1 MRVFEKPMTKKRKKM
16 IEGIILVIED
26 EKMLAEMYRDKLE
39 RSGFKVHSAFDAEEG
54 LEMALKVKPNLILL
68 DILLPRENGIS
79 FLEKM
84 RGKNEISSIPVIA
97 FSNFDDSQTKM
108 NAQRL
113 KVKDYL
119 IKTDYTPKEIV
130 EKIKKY
136 LK

>member
-1 MRVFEKPMTKKRKKM
+1 MDRKKKKM
-16 IEGIILVIED
+16 IEGTILVIED
-26 EKMLAEMYRDKLE
+26 ERMLAEMYRDKLE

-54 LEMALKVKPNLILL
+54 LEMAIKVKPNLILL

-84 RGKNEISSIPVIA
+84 RQTKEISSIPVIT
-97 FSNFDDSQTKM
+97 FSNFDDSQAKVS
-108 NAQRL
+108 AQKL
-113 KVKDYL
+113 NVKDYL

-130 EKIKKY
+130 EKIRQY